1 MSRCQG
7 EIPVAAKVDRPTR
20 EFVEDEA
27 ARLGVS
33 RSEFL
38 RRLLDTYRES
48 QSGNAPCEHC
58 GEPVRI
64 DLSYV

>member
-7 EIPVAAKVDRPTR
+7 EIPVSTKVDRPMR

-33 RSEFL
+33 KTELL
-38 RRLLDTYRES
+38 RRLLDTYRNS
-48 QSGNAPCEHC
+48 RAGNTPCEHC
-58 GEPVRI
+58 SEPVVI
-64 DLSYV
+64 ELSYS